1 MKWSKHY
8 KASLLTLTNV
18 CCIRKLC
25 RLFISRSEVAASCS
39 LWILLSMM
47 KHNVEPCSH
56 SSFEDYTDL

>member
-25 RLFISRSEVAASCS
+25 RLFISRSE
-39 LWILLSMM
+39 
-47 KHNVEPCSH
+47 
-56 SSFEDYTDL
+56 SSFLLPLDPPQHDEAQRGALQPQQLRGLH